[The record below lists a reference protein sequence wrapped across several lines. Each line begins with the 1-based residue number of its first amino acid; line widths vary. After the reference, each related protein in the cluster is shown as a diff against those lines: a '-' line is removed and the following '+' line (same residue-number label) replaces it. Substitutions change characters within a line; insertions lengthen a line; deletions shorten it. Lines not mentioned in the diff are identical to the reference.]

1 MERIRGVGDSHDR
14 MTETRVLHTGD
25 THIGYRQYGSDERR
39 RDFLDAFERVV
50 EDAVNGEYDALVH
63 AGDLF
68 HSRNPRLGD
77 LRETVALFERLDSAG
92 VEALAV
98 VGNHESKRDAQW
110 VDLLQDLGL
119 VRRLGREPVV
129 VGGVAFYGVDHTPAS
144 RVSEFDYGFEQPSEE
159 IKHKVLVLHGLFEPF
174 PFGEWSL
181 EDFVEKSS
189 VEWGAFMLG
198 DYHHPERAEVDGAV
212 AAYCGSTERASVD
225 EEEARGYN
233 AFEFD
238 GDGDGDGVRMERRAI
253 ETRDFVTVEVE
264 LVEGG
269 TEEVVER
276 TRERDVQDAV
286 VVVEVTGESEAPVV
300 QSEVEESLL
309 DRGALVARV
318 NDRRETEDEED
329 VEVTFADPD
338 TAVRERVE
346 EMELSDAG
354 REIDALVRGDDVA
367 RTNLAEEVEET
378 VEEGIETDADGE
390 ESHDDHKGKGEGK
403 KTEPEG
409 DDSEEDETDTDRD
422 TEADT
427 RGNRSEEQNPEQSSV
442 EDWS

>member
-1 MERIRGVGDSHDR
+1 

-39 RDFLDAFERVV
+39 RDFLDAFETVV
-50 EDAVNGEYDALVH
+50 EDAVDGEYDALVH

-77 LRETVALFERLDSAG
+77 LRETVGLFERLDSAG

-129 VGGVAFYGVDHTPAS
+129 VGDVAFYGVDHTPAS
-144 RVSEFDYGFEQPSEE
+144 RVSEFDYDFEPPSQEV
-159 IKHKVLVLHGLFEPF
+159 KHNALVLHGLFEPF

-181 EDFVEKSS
+181 EEFVNEAS
-189 VEWGAFMLG
+189 VDWDAFMLG
-198 DYHHPERAEVDGAV
+198 DYHHPERAQIDDTV

-225 EEEARGYN
+225 EDETRGYN

-253 ETRDFVTVEVE
+253 ETRDFVTVEAE
-264 LVEGG
+264 LIEGG
-269 TEEVVER
+269 TEEAVER
-276 TRERDVQDAV
+276 TRERDVEDAV
-286 VVVEVTGESEAPVV
+286 VVVEVTGESDAPVV
-300 QSEVEESLL
+300 QSEVEESILE
-309 DRGALVARV
+309 RGALVARV
-318 NDRRETEDEED
+318 NDRRETEEDED

-346 EMELSDAG
+346 EMELSGAG

-367 RTNLAEEVEET
+367 RTNLAEEVKET
-378 VEEGIETDADGE
+378 VEETLENDTDEE
-390 ESHDDHKGKGEGK
+390 ESHEDRTGSGGAETD
-403 KTEPEG
+403 TEKEG
-409 DDSEEDETDTDRD
+409 DDSEDDETDSD
-422 TEADT
+422 TDT
-427 RGNRSEEQNPEQSSV
+427 RGNRPEEQKPEQSSV